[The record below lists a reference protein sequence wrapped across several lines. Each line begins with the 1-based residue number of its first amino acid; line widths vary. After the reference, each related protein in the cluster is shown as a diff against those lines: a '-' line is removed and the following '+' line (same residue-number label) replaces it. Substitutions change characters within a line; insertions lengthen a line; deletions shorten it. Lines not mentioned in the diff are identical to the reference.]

1 MREKKGP
8 WTYIDDVVAAQIM
21 KKGDRDE
28 ETQEGAQGQVSVCE
42 GVGHRRVCVNRLRG
56 RLSALK
62 HGFGF

>member
-42 GVGHRRVCVNRLRG
+42 GVAAEGEYAFTG
-56 RLSALK
+56 
-62 HGFGF
+62 